1 MAKQEKLRVGT
12 SVKDEQLIALRRKQ
26 IIEAGIVLFKEKGFH
41 RATTREIAQAA
52 GFSIGTLYEYV
63 RTKEDVLYLLCDYI
77 YLEVKSRLAQFTKS
91 GTVEELKAAITEYFL
106 LIDQM
111 PDAFTI
117 MYQETKSLPK
127 EALHYVLNKEMEMV
141 DIFQNILRRCYEL
154 GVVRLAEDDIFLA
167 ANQIVVQGQCW
178 AFRNWAMRKQ
188 YTIDA
193 YIAYQIETLLYGIAV
208 R

>member
-1 MAKQEKLRVGT
+1 MGKQEKLRVGT

-154 GVVRLAEDDIFLA
+154 GVVQLAEDDIFLA

>member
-77 YLEVKSRLAQFTKS
+77 YHEVKSRLAQFTKS